1 MRVKFPQAIVFKDFL
16 EMYKAPST
24 MYYRIVTDKKEFKYK
39 PLTEEVLKENPETFI
54 FFKDTTADGE
64 LIYRQETKELY
75 EKRIKIIEIMT
86 EHWDI
91 LRKVEEAMV
100 SYCQLEK
107 ITYPTLYFANLSDS
121 RGSDS
126 TYLSAKSIIPM
137 MDGKNKEIRIYI
149 GTGKEYT
156 EGYKTN
162 PKIKMIAEQKMKET
176 LQEKYLNG
184 EFINK

>member
-1 MRVKFPQAIVFKDFL
+1 MRVKFPQAIVFKDYL

-24 MYYRIVTDKKEFKYK
+24 MYYRVVAENSGVKFKPVTEKI
-39 PLTEEVLKENPETFI
+39 LEESPETLLY
-54 FFKDTTADGE
+54 FKDTTADGE
-64 LIYRQETKELY
+64 LIYRAETKELY